1 MTSMATAT
9 LPQMAI
15 AEFLES
21 GGYDRHLRKMK
32 RAFTDQM
39 QLVTAG
45 ISQYFP
51 KGTKVAR
58 PRGGFLLWVELPQ
71 GVDSLKLHGMALREK
86 ISITPGPLFSA
97 KQRYKNFIR
106 LNCGQVMSDRI
117 EQSLSTL
124 GRLTAKL
131 IRSDS

>member
-1 MTSMATAT
+1 
-9 LPQMAI
+9 
-15 AEFLES
+15 
-21 GGYDRHLRKMK
+21 
-32 RAFTDQM
+32 M
-39 QLVTAG
+39 QLVTAR

-51 KGTKVAR
+51 KGTKIAR
-58 PRGGFLLWVELPQ
+58 PVGGFLLWVELPQ
-71 GVDSLKLHGMALREK
+71 DSLKLHGMALREK